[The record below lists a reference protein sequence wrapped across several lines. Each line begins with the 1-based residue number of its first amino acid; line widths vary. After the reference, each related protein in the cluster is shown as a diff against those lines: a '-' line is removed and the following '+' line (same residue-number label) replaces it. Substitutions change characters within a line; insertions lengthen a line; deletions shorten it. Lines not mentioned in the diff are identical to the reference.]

1 MKTTLKEQRENKMYL
16 NSLLLHGN
24 GKLLDYEDTESCIS
38 YRYAQFNTRP
48 VKDCPFATEGCKAVC
63 YATKGNHVFKSVKES
78 RERSYNDSKLADFS
92 ERMIYTIATEKQ
104 SKRYKDSVMLIRV
117 HESGDFYSIQYL
129 RKWIEILKAYKGD
142 MSVQFKLYTKSS
154 PFFLMLTEEEK
165 ELINSMLA
173 TSQLSINLSL
183 DDTTT
188 AEQFDNYLKM
198 RKAFPKANTYYAT
211 EDPNKVKHDNV
222 CDCANCAKC
231 GTCNHAT
238 GETTTVKIHS
248 ASNADMKKYR
258 KNKRN
263 GN

>member
-1 MKTTLKEQRENKMYL
+1 MKATLKEQRTNEMYL

-24 GKLLDYEDTESCIS
+24 GKLLDYEDIESCIS
-38 YRYAQFNTRP
+38 YRYAQFNTRAI
-48 VKDCPFATEGCKAVC
+48 KDCPFASEGCKAVC

-78 RERSYNDSKLADFS
+78 RERSHNDSKRDNFS
-92 ERMIYTIATEKQ
+92 ECMIYTIATEKQ
-104 SKRYKDSVMLIRV
+104 SKRYKDAVMLIRI
-117 HESGDFYSIQYL
+117 HESGDFYSVQYL
-129 RKWIEILKAYKGD
+129 RKWLKVWKAYKND
-142 MSVQFKLYTKSS
+142 MSVQFKLYTKSF

-165 ELINSMLA
+165 ELINSMLE

-188 AEQFDNYLKM
+188 TEQFNNYMEM
-198 RKAFPKANTYYAT
+198 RKVFPKANTYYAT
-211 EDPNKVKHDNV
+211 EDPNKVKHNNV

-231 GTCNHAT
+231 GICNHAT
-238 GETTTVKIHS
+238 GDTTTVKIHS

-258 KNKRN
+258 KSKRN